1 MLKTTF
7 PYSIL
12 IFCIVSSTSTNPY
25 LWSLAATD
33 LIFNII
39 QFIFHKWCK
48 SQCFKFLIFFKS
60 VQSTTKMYIFYFNR
74 LHKFGIEDSQLCN
87 MCMTDIDSNEHML
100 LKSPVSVSFWQDVE
114 KWIAQPSDSGYKLSN
129 NIIRLGDLDNSKAT
143 LLPITLYYLAKFLVY
158 LVTNMKKYLKPC

>member
-1 MLKTTF
+1 
-7 PYSIL
+7 
-12 IFCIVSSTSTNPY
+12 
-25 LWSLAATD
+25 
-33 LIFNII
+33 
-39 QFIFHKWCK
+39 
-48 SQCFKFLIFFKS
+48 
-60 VQSTTKMYIFYFNR
+60 MYIFYFNR